1 MNYATHSMFQHSLD
15 HPQPPAPAF
24 RTSAVGRRGA
34 LRPACAATLG
44 RQRLGG
50 GIGDVN
56 WG

>member
-1 MNYATHSMFQHSLD
+1 MNYAILFHVPTFLGPSSTPGARSTD
-15 HPQPPAPAF
+15 
-24 RTSAVGRRGA
+24 AVGRRGA